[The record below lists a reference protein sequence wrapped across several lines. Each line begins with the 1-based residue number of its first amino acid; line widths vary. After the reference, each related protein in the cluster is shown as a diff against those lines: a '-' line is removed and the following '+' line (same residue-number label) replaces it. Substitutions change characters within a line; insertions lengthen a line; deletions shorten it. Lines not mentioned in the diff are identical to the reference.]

1 LLRLISNW
9 SAIDYQIAKGWIE
22 INKELILSE
31 LHRSREALDNAIAYV
46 EAGGAQPGAPIRTRS
61 IRVGEG
67 RAVAILASIRDAGG
81 SMDQRSFE
89 DTCLRHCR
97 TLVGA
102 GGFIARG
109 SIIREQIDGGEVFY
123 SLTDKGLGTVSR
135 WEARYG
141 SDWVESLEGTDV
153 LGNLN
158 IHDHQ
163 KTRVR
168 ALS

>member
-1 LLRLISNW
+1 M
-9 SAIDYQIAKGWIE
+9 
-22 INKELILSE
+22 
-31 LHRSREALDNAIAYV
+31 
-46 EAGGAQPGAPIRTRS
+46 RTRT

-67 RAVAILASIRDAGG
+67 RAVAILASVRDAGG
-81 SMDQRSFE
+81 DMDQRSFE

-109 SIIREQIDGGEVFY
+109 SIVREQSDSGEILY
-123 SLTDKGLGTVSR
+123 RLTEKGLGTVSR

-141 SDWVESLEGTDV
+141 PNWVESLEGSDV

-158 IHDHQ
+158 IHDQQ
-163 KTRVR
+163 KTRVV
-168 ALS
+168 AQV

>member
-1 LLRLISNW
+1 M
-9 SAIDYQIAKGWIE
+9 
-22 INKELILSE
+22 
-31 LHRSREALDNAIAYV
+31 HRSREALDNAIAYV
-46 EAGGAQPGAPIRTRS
+46 ETGGAQPAVPVRARS

-67 RAVAILASIRDAGG
+67 RAVAILASVRDAGG

-109 SIIREQIDGGEVFY
+109 SITREESSGGDILY
-123 SLTDKGLGTVSR
+123 SLTEKGLSTVSR

-141 SDWVESLEGTDV
+141 SNWVESLEGADI

-163 KTRVR
+163 KTRVM
-168 ALS
+168 AKA

>member
-1 LLRLISNW
+1 MPT
-9 SAIDYQIAKGWIE
+9 
-22 INKELILSE
+22 
-31 LHRSREALDNAIAYV
+31 V
-46 EAGGAQPGAPIRTRS
+46 APLRTRT

-67 RAVAILASIRDAGG
+67 RGVAILASMRDAGG

-109 SIIREQIDGGEVFY
+109 SIDRQQSDSGEVLY
-123 SLTDKGLGTVSR
+123 SLTEKGLSTVSR

-141 SDWVESLEGTDV
+141 SNWIESLEGTDI

-158 IHDHQ
+158 VHDHQ
-163 KTRVR
+163 KTRVM
-168 ALS
+168 AHT

>member
-1 LLRLISNW
+1 MVSNRL
-9 SAIDYQIAKGWIE
+9 QICERVIE

-46 EAGGAQPGAPIRTRS
+46 EAGGAPSGVSARTRT

-81 SMDQRSFE
+81 SMNQRSFE

-109 SIIREQIDGGEVFY
+109 SIVREEAIGGEVLY
-123 SLTDKGLGTVSR
+123 RLTEKGMGTVGK

-141 SDWVESLEGTDV
+141 SDWIASLEGTDV